1 MGIAGSIGLLLSKDV
16 TWLWV
21 LFLGLGPSMFPLA
34 LTLFNLRSRNQS
46 TVLAV
51 SSFGQGISYATASV
65 AVILV
70 GIFRELSGGWELTL
84 LLLAAIALLSSLAGI
99 QLQKKKFVED
109 ELTD

>member
-1 MGIAGSIGLLLSKDV
+1 
-16 TWLWV
+16 
-21 LFLGLGPSMFPLA
+21 MFPLA
-34 LTLFNLRSRNQS
+34 LTLFNLRSRSQS

-51 SSFGQGISYATASV
+51 SSFGQGISYSTASV

-84 LLLAAIALLSSLAGI
+84 LLLATIALLSSLAGI

-109 ELTD
+109 ELTG

>member
-1 MGIAGSIGLLLSKDV
+1 MLLSNEV

-21 LFLGLGPSMFPLA
+21 MLLGLGPSMFPLA
-34 LTLFNLRSRNQS
+34 LTLFNLRSRKQE

-51 SSFGQGISYATASV
+51 SSFGQGVSYTTASV
-65 AVILV
+65 AVIVV
-70 GIFRELSGGWELTL
+70 GILRELSGGWELTL
-84 LLLAAIALLSSLAGI
+84 IMLALIALLSSLAGI

>member
-1 MGIAGSIGLLLSKDV
+1 
-16 TWLWV
+16 
-21 LFLGLGPSMFPLA
+21 
-34 LTLFNLRSRNQS
+34 
-46 TVLAV
+46 
-51 SSFGQGISYATASV
+51 V

-84 LLLAAIALLSSLAGI
+84 LLLAAIAVLSSLAGI